1 MSKNQR
7 QFERSKISIEVALSY
22 LEDITRTVTTRNISE
37 GGLFMQLDNPDHYPL
52 GEMVNLKYAD
62 PLTDNTNTEKDAIIV
77 RCTDDGIAVA
87 FIEMEEF

>member
-22 LEDITRTVTTRNISE
+22 LEDITRTVTTRNLSE

-77 RCTDDGIAVA
+77 RCTDEGIAVA

>member
-7 QFERSKISIEVALSY
+7 QFERSEAKIEVVLSY
-22 LEDITRTVTTRNISE
+22 LEDDARTVITRNISE

-52 GEMVNLKYAD
+52 GEMVNIKYAD
-62 PLTDNTNTEKDAIIV
+62 PLTDNANTEKDAIIV
-77 RCTDDGIAVA
+77 RCADDGIAVA